1 LKVELNKLKAVSGA
15 YKMSTNQ
22 KDPDNPDV
30 YLDEENI
37 LDRLQ
42 EEGEFDILQLISD
55 NQVLLNRVNNALNEE
70 TKDLRSSKAS
80 NSV

>member
-1 LKVELNKLKAVSGA
+1 
-15 YKMSTNQ
+15 MSTNE

>member
-1 LKVELNKLKAVSGA
+1 
-15 YKMSTNQ
+15 MSTNQ

>member
-1 LKVELNKLKAVSGA
+1 
-15 YKMSTNQ
+15 MSTNE
-22 KDPDNPDV
+22 KDPENPDV

-70 TKDLRSSKAS
+70 TKDLRISKAS
-80 NSV
+80 DSV